1 MGRKFHIISALVCIV
16 LGLANKP
23 TTGLTI
29 QPTFD
34 SSITGR
40 PNAAVIEASINQSIA
55 IYESLFTD
63 PITIQIRFR
72 YATDLPDGTPVTGIV
87 KSLTVVYP
95 VGWDVAINALRADAK
110 SSNDSIAIASL

>member
-34 SSITGR
+34 SSITGNR
-40 PNAAVIEASINQSIA
+40 DSAKIQDTINRAIS

-63 PITIQIRFR
+63 PITIQIYFR
-72 YATDLPDGTPVTGIV
+72 YAPTLPDGTPLTQLVE
-87 KSLTVVYP
+87 SLTVVYG
-95 VGWDVAINALRADAK
+95 VGWNIWIPALRADA
-110 SSNDSIAIASL
+110 